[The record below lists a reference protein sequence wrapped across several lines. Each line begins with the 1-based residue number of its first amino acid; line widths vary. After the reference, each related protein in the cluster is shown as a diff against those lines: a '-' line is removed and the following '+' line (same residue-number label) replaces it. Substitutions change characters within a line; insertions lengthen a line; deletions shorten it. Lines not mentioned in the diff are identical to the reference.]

1 MHGENFLVN
10 NSCDW
15 QAIEAIGKRL
25 PEFNVISSLALV
37 VKSVDT
43 VDWSTLVIPTKNE
56 EILWILDFVCKEQAD
71 GLQRLFASIDII
83 AEEKIIGFGRES
95 SVFEKAE

>member
-10 NSCDW
+10 DSCDW

-43 VDWSTLVIPTKNE
+43 
-56 EILWILDFVCKEQAD
+56 
-71 GLQRLFASIDII
+71 ID
-83 AEEKIIGFGRES
+83 
-95 SVFEKAE
+95 